1 MADENKTRMILNANR
16 GVANVVEHEVIKK
29 DLQGVADKLF
39 NVLKDH
45 YGPYSGFAA
54 VDNGDP
60 LQESTFTKDGIGI
73 IRAIEFASPQE
84 EWVRKTIAYIGT
96 KIESSVGDGTTSS
109 MMFTCAMLKH
119 MLARIDEIRPISYN
133 ELRNVFDDV
142 VDDLK
147 QLMNDNKMTVDDQDV
162 APQKELISRIVY
174 RQTYTSSH
182 GDIDL
187 AMALSDIFTATPR
200 ELWDRMTYER
210 RTYESPERFVVTI
223 PEGQYQMSCTE
234 MMPDMLN
241 KDLAT
246 WFEADDATLIV
257 FNDSFRINTPMY
269 DRVIELMNNQTADSH
284 PLVVISHKRMDT
296 ESYQDL
302 LPRLTKWK
310 KEGKEL
316 AIFQVD
322 PDNPKINDFV
332 SLMLLGEVDI
342 TKVNSAFFLERNGI
356 YAKFKNGVLTLDK
369 LYTTPAKYE
378 NELERYQCLDGLHL
392 QYTDYMEAVKKFA
405 DGYSKVD
412 QSPEVRKRRTQMYRM
427 YAKLRYSKTP
437 ILTIGGG
444 TYDNLAMIDVVDDC
458 LRAAAKALTHGIVLG
473 NNRTLYL
480 AVEHLLA
487 ENNIDEVRWWIL
499 NVIRVSLKDIAAA
512 AMYRLYPHS
521 LSLKLKH
528 KLGIAGYSEWLFAD
542 WWYHHAVDVLR
553 YDFDTYWE
561 DQTYAGID
569 SIKSNKSFIATN
581 DCIVQPANTDISMLE
596 RFAEVAIKYVLTER
610 IVIHGAAYVD
620 KRRMK

>member
-1 MADENKTRMILNANR
+1 MAEENRTRMILNANR
-16 GVANVVEHEVIKK
+16 GVANVVEHEVIRK

-39 NVLKDH
+39 NALKDH

-96 KIESSVGDGTTSS
+96 KIESSVGDGTTSA
-109 MMFTCAMLKH
+109 MMFTCAMLRH
-119 MLARIDEIRPISYN
+119 MLAHIDELRPISYTQ
-133 ELRNVFDDV
+133 LRTEFDAV
-142 VDDLK
+142 VADLK
-147 QLMNDNKMTVDDQDV
+147 QLTEQSKIYVENADTEENR
-162 APQKELISRIVY
+162 ELVKRIVY
-174 RQTYTSSH
+174 QQTYTSSH
-182 GDIDL
+182 GDTEL
-187 AMALSDIFTATPR
+187 AEALADIFATTPK

-210 RTYESPERFVVTI
+210 RTYESPERFVITR
-223 PEGQYQMSCTE
+223 PEGQYQMSCQV

-241 KDLAT
+241 KDLST
-246 WFEADDATLIV
+246 WFEAKNAKLIV

-269 DRVIELMNNQTADSH
+269 DRVLELMEAKQAGDE

-302 LPRLTKWK
+302 LPRLTRWK
-310 KEGKEL
+310 KDGKQL
-316 AIFQVD
+316 AIFQID

-332 SLMLLGEVDI
+332 SLMLLGDIDI
-342 TKVNSAFFLERNGI
+342 TKVNNAFFLERDNI
-356 YAKFKNGVLTLDK
+356 YAKFKNDTLTLDG
-369 LYTTPAKYE
+369 LYETPEKYKDQ
-378 NELERYQCLDGLHL
+378 LERYQCLDGVHM

-412 QSPEVRKRRTQMYRM
+412 QSPDIRKRRTQMYRM

-458 LRAAAKALTHGIVLG
+458 LRAAAKALTNGIVMG
-473 NNRTLYL
+473 NNRSLYQN
-480 AVEHLLA
+480 A
-487 ENNIDEVRWWIL
+487 EELYHSKQSRVRLWIL
-499 NVIRVSLKDIAAA
+499 NAILTSLRDIAIA

-521 LSLKLKH
+521 LSLKCKRWM
-528 KLGIAGYSEWLFAD
+528 GIAGYTELLFAD
-542 WWYHHAVDVLR
+542 WWYHHSVDVLKFR
-553 YDFDTYWE
+553 ANIPWGDQCFPHVLCCTFDK
-561 DQTYAGID
+561 Q
-569 SIKSNKSFIATN
+569 FIENN

-610 IVIHGAAYVD
+610 IIIHGAAYVD

>member
-1 MADENKTRMILNANR
+1 MTEENRTRVILNANR
-16 GVANVVEHEVIKK
+16 GVANVVEHEVIRK

-39 NVLKDH
+39 NALKDH

-60 LQESTFTKDGIGI
+60 MQESTFTKDGIGI

-96 KIESSVGDGTTSS
+96 KIESSVGDGTTSA
-109 MMFTCAMLKH
+109 MMFTCAMLRH
-119 MLARIDEIRPISYN
+119 MLAHIDELRPISYTQ
-133 ELRNVFDDV
+133 LRAEFDAV
-142 VDDLK
+142 VADLK
-147 QLMNDNKMTVDDQDV
+147 QLTEQGKIYVENGDTDANR
-162 APQKELISRIVY
+162 ELVRRIVY

-182 GDIDL
+182 GDTEL
-187 AMALSDIFTATPR
+187 ANALAYIFASTPK

-210 RTYESPERFVVTI
+210 RTYESPERFVITR
-223 PEGQYQMSCTE
+223 PEGQYQMSCSV

-241 KDLAT
+241 KDLST
-246 WFEADDATLIV
+246 WFEATGAKLIV

-269 DRVIELMNNQTADSH
+269 DRVLELMEAKQSDDA

-310 KEGKEL
+310 KDGKQL
-316 AIFQVD
+316 AIFQID

-332 SLMLLGEVDI
+332 SLMLLGDVDI
-342 TKVNSAFFLERNGI
+342 TKVNNAFFLERDNI
-356 YAKFKNGVLTLDK
+356 YVKFKNDTLTLNG
-369 LYTTPAKYE
+369 LYETPEKYKD
-378 NELERYQCLDGLHL
+378 ELERYQCLDGVHM

-412 QSPEVRKRRTQMYRM
+412 QSPDIRKRRTQMYRM
-427 YAKLRYSKTP
+427 YAKLRYSRTP

-458 LRAAAKALTHGIVLG
+458 LRAAAKALTNGIVMG
-473 NNRTLYL
+473 NNRSLYQNTMEL
-480 AVEHLLA
+480 CACA
-487 ENNIDEVRWWIL
+487 QGEVRAWIL
-499 NVIRVSLKDIAAA
+499 DAILTSLRDIAAA
-512 AMYRLYPHS
+512 AMYRLYPHD
-521 LSLKLKH
+521 LSLKLKRM
-528 KLGIAGYSEWLFAD
+528 LGIVGYTELMFAD
-542 WWYHHAVDVLR
+542 WWYYHAVDVLKFKPNVHWTHQNFSVATVST
-553 YDFDTYWE
+553 FDEQYISKHE
-561 DQTYAGID
+561 
-569 SIKSNKSFIATN
+569 
-581 DCIVQPANTDISMLE
+581 CIVQPANTDISMLE

-610 IVIHGAAYVD
+610 IIIRGAAYVD